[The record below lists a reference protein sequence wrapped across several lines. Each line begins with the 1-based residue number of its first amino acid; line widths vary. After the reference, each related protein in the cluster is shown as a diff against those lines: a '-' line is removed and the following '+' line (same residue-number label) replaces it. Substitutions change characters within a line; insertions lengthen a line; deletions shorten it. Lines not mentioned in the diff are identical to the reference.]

1 MYVARYLNIETLLK
15 ERSVFL
21 LGPRSTGKSTLV
33 KQTLHDQ
40 AEVLDLLEPRTLLQL
55 TSNPERLAEIVT
67 RMNKNK
73 SPTDK
78 KVGKKIVVIDEIQ
91 KLPTLLDSV
100 HRLIENNGV
109 CFLLM
114 GSSARKLRRS
124 GVNLLGG
131 RAWPRSLFPLT
142 SQEIDNFDL
151 DRYLHRGGLPRVYLG
166 RHPEQDLGAYVMTYM
181 QEEITAESLARNLPS
196 FSRFL
201 RSMALASGE
210 ILNYEKIARDC
221 QVATSTVKG
230 YTQIIQD
237 TLLGDLLEP
246 WRNSRKRKA
255 VATPKFYL
263 FDTGVTRVL
272 AEIDSI
278 PRHSELYGKSFEQFI
293 WMELRAWLS
302 YTDKTPRL
310 TFWRSLDG
318 RREVDFLV
326 GDKIAIEVQAT
337 QSVDRHDLKGLHALM
352 EEEIVGQKFY
362 LVSHDP
368 IDRTAHGIQIRHWR
382 TFLSDLW
389 KGLII

>member
-1 MYVARYLNIETLLK
+1 MYVERYLKIETLLK
-15 ERSVFL
+15 ERSIFL
-21 LGPRSTGKSTLV
+21 FGPRSTGKSTLV
-33 KQTLHDQ
+33 KQTMHDQ

-55 TSNPERLAEIVT
+55 TSAPERLEEIVT
-67 RMNKNK
+67 RMGNTK
-73 SPTDK
+73 SPA
-78 KVGKKIVVIDEIQ
+78 GKAGKRIVVIDEIQ
-91 KLPTLLDSV
+91 KLPPLLNSV

-142 SQEIDNFDL
+142 SQEIANFDL
-151 DRYLHRGGLPRVYLG
+151 ARYLHRGGLPRIYLG
-166 RHPEQDLGAYVMTYM
+166 QHPEQDLNAYVMTYM
-181 QEEITAESLARNLPS
+181 QEEVRAEGLARNLPS

-230 YTQIIQD
+230 YTQILQD

-246 WRNSRKRKA
+246 WRSSRKRKA

-272 AEIDSI
+272 AELDSI
-278 PRHSELYGKSFEQFI
+278 PRPSELYGKSFEQFI

-302 YTDKTPRL
+302 YTGKTQRL
-310 TFWRSLDG
+310 TFWRALDG
-318 RREVDFLV
+318 RREVDFLIGNKV
-326 GDKIAIEVQAT
+326 AIEVKAT
-337 QSVDRHDLKGLHALM
+337 QSVDRHDLKGLRALM
-352 EEEIVGQKFY
+352 DEGVVGQKFY
-362 LVSHDP
+362 LVSDDP
-368 IDRTAHGIQIRHWR
+368 IDRIVQGIRIMHWR

-389 KGLII
+389 QGKL